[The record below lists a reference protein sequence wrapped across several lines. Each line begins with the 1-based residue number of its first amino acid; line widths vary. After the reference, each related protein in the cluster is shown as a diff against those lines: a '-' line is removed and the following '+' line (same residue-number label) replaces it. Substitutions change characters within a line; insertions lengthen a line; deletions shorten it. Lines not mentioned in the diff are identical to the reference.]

1 MAKILIVDDE
11 PEIIFLATKML
22 EKEGHRVIGAKSSDE
37 CFERL
42 KEETPDL
49 ILMDVMMPNDDGWES
64 CRKIKEN
71 EKTRDILVATFT
83 VRTSDNSV
91 DKSFEHAH
99 ADAHINKPFT
109 KKELLDT
116 IENLLNPKGS

>member
-22 EKEGHRVIGAKSSDE
+22 EKEGHRVIAARSSDE
-37 CFERL
+37 CFEKI

-49 ILMDVMMPNDDGWES
+49 ILMDVMMPDDDGWES
-64 CRKIKEN
+64 CKKLKEN
-71 EKTRDILVATFT
+71 EKTRDIPVATFT

-91 DKSFEHAH
+91 DKSFRHAR

-109 KKELLDT
+109 KKELLDA
-116 IENLLNPKGS
+116 IEELLNPKSS